1 MQSRLRSYSA
11 LRTCGPSRRYTSP
24 SGPQLCS
31 QPEAALL
38 EGRPSKGALESGQ
51 ACYASELVAQGVR
64 ILVFAAHEVEARA
77 AGGGEVDEDVCE
89 WPHAGLLATEWA
101 LFACGFAYGELVVVA
116 PTDLGI
122 QLPEG
127 GEVVDAVL
135 LLKSSYRLVES
146 ANTALPDLV
155 QELLLTL
162 VLRPLPYGLEPVQK
176 LALGCPD
183 FQVFLGDYPVV

>member
-1 MQSRLRSYSA
+1 LLAISSVPRCFLK
-11 LRTCGPSRRYTSP
+11 
-24 SGPQLCS
+24 
-31 QPEAALL
+31 PEAALL
-38 EGRPSKGALESGQ
+38 EGRPSRSALESGQ
-51 ACYASELVAQGVR
+51 ACYASELVAQSVR
-64 ILVFAAHEVEARA
+64 ILVFAAHEVDSRA
-77 AGGGEVDEDVCE
+77 AGVDEDVCE

-135 LLKSSYRLVES
+135 LLKSSYGLVEA

-155 QELLLTL
+155 QELLLAL
-162 VLRPLPYGLEPVQK
+162 AFRSLPYGLEPVQK
-176 LALGCPD
+176 LALWCPK
-183 FQVFLGDYPVV
+183 V